1 MKAAVMGAKMGT
13 QKEFKELA
21 GLVFSGEIKTI
32 IDKTFPLK
40 DTAKAHDYLEKAS
53 RIGKVLLK
61 NVT

>member
-1 MKAAVMGAKMGT
+1 MGT